1 MPKWQH
7 SIAIGEWWLEGAVVW
22 FPVRFNVVVLII
34 VHMEGVWN
42 PRLTLLPSLRV
53 RIFHGVA
60 TVLSFFKP

>member
-1 MPKWQH
+1 
-7 SIAIGEWWLEGAVVW
+7 
-22 FPVRFNVVVLII
+22 
-34 VHMEGVWN
+34 MEGVWN